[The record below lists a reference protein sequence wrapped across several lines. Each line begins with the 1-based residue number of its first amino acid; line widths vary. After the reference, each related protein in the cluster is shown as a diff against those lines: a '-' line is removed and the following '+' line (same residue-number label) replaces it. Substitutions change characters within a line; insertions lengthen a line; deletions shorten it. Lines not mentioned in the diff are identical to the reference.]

1 MSRILGLKRSHDPEE
16 QSSTGTLGWR
26 NGVAFVTTKK
36 ACNHSVL
43 QTHASYPRPGRA
55 GVDVLQAPRTD
66 ATSDKLPHDSAS
78 FGEHGIGGR
87 AFGAS
92 QSTHEQRV
100 VPALPGAMVQRTKV
114 TSSDLLTASSRRA
127 LFDSL
132 IREAHVMTLL
142 RRGKVIPC
150 IPVTPCRNHILDLL
164 PLPVCA
170 SLETELVECIGCEVL
185 GLCVVIAAHL
195 KR

>member
-26 NGVAFVTTKK
+26 NGVAFVTTRK

-55 GVDVLQAPRTD
+55 GVDVLQAPRNRRHKRQTP
-66 ATSDKLPHDSAS
+66 TRQRQLW
-78 FGEHGIGGR
+78 EHGIGGR

-132 IREAHVMTLL
+132 IREPHVTNLASSWEGYPVHSSDPVPQTHA
-142 RRGKVIPC
+142 RSSPSTSVC
-150 IPVTPCRNHILDLL
+150 IL
-164 PLPVCA
+164 
-170 SLETELVECIGCEVL
+170 GEVL

>member
-1 MSRILGLKRSHDPEE
+1 MESVAERS
-16 QSSTGTLGWR
+16 
-26 NGVAFVTTKK
+26 
-36 ACNHSVL
+36 
-43 QTHASYPRPGRA
+43 
-55 GVDVLQAPRTD
+55 APVSLRTNNEWF
-66 ATSDKLPHDSAS
+66 L
-78 FGEHGIGGR
+78 
-87 AFGAS
+87 
-92 QSTHEQRV
+92 
-100 VPALPGAMVQRTKV
+100 LCLVQRTKV

-150 IPVTPCRNHILDLL
+150 IPVTPCRKHIMDLL

-185 GLCVVIAAHL
+185 GLCVVIAAHV